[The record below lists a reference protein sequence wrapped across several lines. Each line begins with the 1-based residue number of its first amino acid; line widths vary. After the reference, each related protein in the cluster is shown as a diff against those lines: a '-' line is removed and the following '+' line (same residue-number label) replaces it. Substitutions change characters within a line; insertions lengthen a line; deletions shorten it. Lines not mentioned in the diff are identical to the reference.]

1 MGDVLFP
8 VKLADINKI
17 EKLNNLLISVFQWC
31 QDTEWAECVI
41 PLRHGCG
48 NGTPIDLLY
57 IEDNDT
63 VHYMLIKSFNG
74 FMRLRTKFHHTMFY
88 CRKCL
93 HGFVNQEKQEKHSK
107 LYNQG
112 INQYAALPTS
122 GDISFNSIWNRG

>member
-17 EKLNNLLISVFQWC
+17 EKLNNLSISVFQWC

-63 VHYMLIKSFNG
+63 QILLITCSLK
-74 FMRLRTKFHHTMFY
+74 
-88 CRKCL
+88 
-93 HGFVNQEKQEKHSK
+93 
-107 LYNQG
+107 
-112 INQYAALPTS
+112 ALT
-122 GDISFNSIWNRG
+122 DLCD